1 MSTFGVKLSLFWSKH
16 LSWFSFLQ
24 VYKNLGDSKFC
35 GFYEQ
40 LKPSLM
46 VAEPDLVKTVLI
58 RDFDHFV
65 DRRRVKFTSER
76 DEIFNQLLSRASGD
90 HWRSLRSILSPNF
103 TTGRMKGMF
112 NLVALKADALLDY
125 INRKLKTQQMIT
137 LKRCFGLYT
146 LEVISSCAFG
156 METNS
161 LADENSVFNT
171 MTENLF
177 KPPTTAMRIKYI
189 LFRMY
194 PQFCE
199 ALKINFTQP
208 EIDFFKEVVQEA
220 LEQREKGG
228 HRGDF
233 LDLMMEARD
242 NNKKESAIGSLK
254 YPVTNST
261 VAAQSVLFLLAG
273 YDTTANALCFT
284 TFLLAQHPEQ
294 QQRLRRELK
303 ELILRHDTFTYQ
315 AIMDANYLDACIS
328 ESLRLYPPGTLH
340 RTAVHQAVQVRHSRA
355 LSNGGVFAIFED
367 KWSVNLAVT
376 DQDSPKFS
384 LVHKSGDSILP
395 GTDVVVPRSTMVFV
409 PIWSLHHDPR
419 YWSQPSAFLP
429 DRFLPENRDKVV
441 SAAYLPFGLGPRNC
455 IGMRFAL
462 MEAKLA
468 LAKVFLEFEV
478 SCVPGQDHLI
488 LSQQLGLMRPSSD
501 LSLVFTPLDKH

>member
-1 MSTFGVKLSLFWSKH
+1 MVVVLLVVVAVVTAAWAYSKYRHSYWWASGVTTAPGSLPFIGHTHKLLSRKLPRWLFID
-16 LSWFSFLQ
+16 Q

-103 TTGRMKGMF
+103 TSGRMKGMF

-125 INRKLKTQQMIT
+125 INRKLKTQPMIT

-171 MTENLF
+171 MTENLY
-177 KPPTTAMRIKYI
+177 KPLTTAMRIKYI
-189 LFRMY
+189 LFRMC

-208 EIDFFKEVVQEA
+208 EIDFFKEVVKEA

-242 NNKKESAIGSLK
+242 NNKKEPAIGSLK

-294 QQRLRRELK
+294 QQRLRQELK

-315 AIMDANYLDACIS
+315 AIMDASYLDACIS
-328 ESLRLYPPGTLH
+328 ESLRLYPPAHFTE
-340 RTAVHQAVQVRHSRA
+340 RQCTKQYR
-355 LSNGGVFAIFED
+355 
-367 KWSVNLAVT
+367 
-376 DQDSPKFS
+376 
-384 LVHKSGDSILP
+384 LP
-395 GTDVVVPRSTMVFV
+395 GTDVVVPRNTMVFV

-468 LAKVFLEFEV
+468 LAKVFLEYEV
-478 SCVPGQDHLI
+478 SCVPGQEQLI